1 MRYQGRIT
9 DWKDDKGFGFVTAVG
24 GGERAFVH
32 IKAFSA
38 RTKRPQEGDLITYE
52 LGQDDKRRFQAQN
65 IRFADTRPPDTRP
78 PDTRP
83 PTARAAQTSFEP
95 FIVGV
100 FGAFLALSMM
110 MDWLPSAV
118 PGAYLVVSFFT
129 FLAYAIDKAAAEN
142 KRWRTPESTLHFW
155 ALMGGWPGA
164 LLAQKSFRHKSKKE
178 SFQNIFWVTII
189 INCVALGWLFTSS
202 GAAVL
207 AGMLRMLGLAA

>member
-65 IRFADTRPPDTRP
+65 IRFADTRPP
-78 PDTRP
+78 
-83 PTARAAQTSFEP
+83 PTARPAQTSFEP

-100 FGAFLALSMM
+100 FGAFLALSVL
-110 MDWLPSAV
+110 MDQLPSAV
-118 PGAYLVVSFFT
+118 PAAYLVVSFFT

-142 KRWRTPESTLHFW
+142 KRWRTPENTLHFW

-178 SFQNIFWVTII
+178 SFQNVFWVTII

-207 AGMLRMLGLAA
+207 AGMLRMLGRAA